1 MADITAAQV
10 KELREMTGSGIMDC
24 KRALQASEGDIEK
37 AVAWLREKGIAKA
50 EKKSTRIAAEGAVVA
65 KIADDKKTGVLVEI
79 NVETDFAANTDKFKA
94 FADTVASHILA
105 KKPASVE
112 DLMAQSLFN
121 DESKTV
127 ELFQKEAIADIGE
140 NTSIR
145 RFVVYEVEGNGAVA
159 SYIHMG
165 GKIGVF
171 VDLATD
177 DDSVITK
184 SEFADFAKDI
194 AMQIAAANPKWLTR
208 EDVPAEEVEKETE
221 IIINKNL
228 NEGKPEKIIRERIL
242 PGNIEKFY
250 KENCL
255 VEQEFVK
262 DDSKSIAT
270 YTKEKASSFGQNI
283 TIRRFTRFELGEGLA
298 KKEENFAE
306 EVMKQIQ

>member
-1 MADITAAQV
+1 MADISAAQV

-24 KRALQASEGDIEK
+24 KRALQATEGDVEK

-50 EKKSTRIAAEGAVVA
+50 EKKSARIAAEGAVVA
-65 KIADDKKTGVLVEI
+65 KIADDKKSGVLAEI

-94 FADTVASHILA
+94 FADTVATHILT

-112 DLMAQSLFN
+112 DLMAQTLYN
-121 DESKTV
+121 DDSKTM

-145 RFVVYEVEGNGAVA
+145 RFVVYEVEGNGALA

-165 GKIGVF
+165 GKIGVL
-171 VDLATD
+171 VDFATD
-177 DDSVITK
+177 DESVIAK
-184 SEFADFAKDI
+184 PEFAAFAKDI

-208 EDVPAEEVEKETE
+208 EDVPQEEIDKETE

-255 VEQEFVK
+255 IEQEFVK

-270 YTKEKASSFGQNI
+270 YTKEVASSLANI
-283 TIRRFTRFELGEGLA
+283 SIRRFTRYEMGEGLA

-306 EVMKQIQ
+306 EVMKQIK